1 VNRKPTSKKVKVKMS
16 KIVPTEQCIT
26 DCSIL
31 NQTTCLPASPK
42 PRTIVNY
49 HLDYEGLWEE
59 DGCYNTSLYQKTEHY
74 HTYQQFSTAMSVT
87 MIVVAGLGLLGNTF
101 SVFVLARREMRNCFN
116 NILIALNICDS
127 LHLIFAIMDAVRNSF
142 GELYPA
148 HLLHIFPYIHYPFY
162 RISLC
167 ASIFL
172 IISVAIERYLAVCRP
187 HHYREIQTDSSRCL
201 RYILPSL
208 IAAFV
213 VNMSRFFE
221 TETASICLD
230 FTECGPCYDAATWA
244 YYVRPTQLRLK
255 KEYIIYYHTWT
266 WVVFTGLIPL
276 IILIFL
282 NLRILSSLRSLRCR
296 LEIGKTVTN
305 GSTTSEKLRERRATQ
320 QSRDCNLAII
330 LISTVVMFF
339 LCHLPRV
346 VTSIYEAANIH
357 SILDCRDKGRDKTPI
372 WFMYITNAVQL
383 LMVVNASVN
392 LPIFFFAGKT
402 FREVTINL
410 LRWLLPKAVFPS
422 TQQDHNLGGDAG
434 CSAEMTNTQVT
445 TTQTTS
451 MDPPN
456 QQMCPPPP
464 EPTPPSSPQLAIP
477 EPTAMK

>member
-1 VNRKPTSKKVKVKMS
+1 
-16 KIVPTEQCIT
+16 
-26 DCSIL
+26 
-31 NQTTCLPASPK
+31 
-42 PRTIVNY
+42 
-49 HLDYEGLWEE
+49 
-59 DGCYNTSLYQKTEHY
+59 
-74 HTYQQFSTAMSVT
+74 VT

-213 VNMSRFFE
+213 VNTSRFFE

-230 FTECGPCYDAATWA
+230 FTECGPCYESATWA

-255 KEYIIYYHTWT
+255 KEIIYYHTWT

-305 GSTTSEKLRERRATQ
+305 GSSTTEKLRERRATQ

-330 LISTVVMFF
+330 LVSTVVMFF

-357 SILDCRDKGRDKTPI
+357 SILDCREKGRDKTPI

-410 LRWLLPKAVFPS
+410 LRCLLPEAVFAP
-422 TQQDHNLGGDAG
+422 TPGQDQNLGGDADY
-434 CSAEMTNTQVT
+434 SAEMTNTQVT
-445 TTQTTS
+445 TIQTTS
-451 MDPPN
+451 MDPAN
-456 QQMCPPPP
+456 QQRCPPHPDS
-464 EPTPPSSPQLAIP
+464 PTQPSSQHLEIP
-477 EPTAMK
+477 RPTAM

>member
-1 VNRKPTSKKVKVKMS
+1 MS
-16 KIVPTEQCIT
+16 KIPITEQCIT
-26 DCSIL
+26 DCSML

-42 PRTIVNY
+42 PATIINY

-59 DGCYNTSLYQKTEHY
+59 DGCYNTSLYQKTEYY
-74 HTYQQFSTAMSVT
+74 HTYQQFSTAVAVA
-87 MIVVAGLGLLGNTF
+87 MIVVAGLGLIGNIF
-101 SVFVLARREMRNCFN
+101 SIFVLARREMRNCFN

-127 LHLIFAIMDAVRNSF
+127 VHLIFAIMDAFRNSF
-142 GELYPA
+142 GELYPS

-208 IAAFV
+208 LAAFV
-213 VNMSRFFE
+213 VNLSRFFE
-221 TETASICLD
+221 TETARICLD
-230 FTECGPCYDAATWA
+230 FTKCGSCYQTSTWA

-296 LEIGKTVTN
+296 LETGKTSTN
-305 GSTTSEKLRERRATQ
+305 GSTTITTSDKLRERRATQ

-330 LISTVVMFF
+330 LVSTVVMFF

-402 FREVTINL
+402 FREVTINI
-410 LRWLLPKAVFPS
+410 LRCVLPNWVVASPERD
-422 TQQDHNLGGDAG
+422 TNLDEAASF
-434 CSAEMTNTQVT
+434 SAEGENTQVT
-445 TTQTTS
+445 TIQTTS
-451 MDPPN
+451 TGRCPIYPLSQSANLQNSNKSETPN
-456 QQMCPPPP
+456 P
-464 EPTPPSSPQLAIP
+464 LN
-477 EPTAMK
+477 

>member
-1 VNRKPTSKKVKVKMS
+1 VKNKSVTMS

-31 NQTTCLPASPK
+31 NQTTCLPAAPK
-42 PRTIVNY
+42 PRNIVNY
-49 HLDYEGLWEE
+49 HLDYDGLWEE
-59 DGCYNTSLYQKTEHY
+59 DGCYNTSLYQKTEYY

-101 SVFVLARREMRNCFN
+101 SIFVLARREMRNCFN
-116 NILIALNICDS
+116 NILIALNVCDS

-142 GELYPA
+142 GELYPS

-230 FTECGPCYDAATWA
+230 FTECGPCYETATWA

-276 IILIFL
+276 IILVFL

-305 GSTTSEKLRERRATQ
+305 GSSTTSEKLRERRATQ

-357 SILDCRDKGRDKTPI
+357 SILDCREKGRDKTPI

-410 LRWLLPKAVFPS
+410 LRWLLPKAVFAGTPR
-422 TQQDHNLGGDAG
+422 QDNNLGGDAG
-434 CSAEMTNTQVT
+434 YSAEMSNTQVT
-445 TTQTTS
+445 TIQTTS
-451 MDPPN
+451 MDSRN
-456 QQMCPPPP
+456 QQMCPPHPDS
-464 EPTPPSSPQLAIP
+464 TSPPSPTQLAIP
-477 EPTAMK
+477 KPMGIQ